1 MGYLT
6 NCDDA
11 NKKGESMNMLRQTMC
26 AAVLGA
32 AALAPVMS
40 AAVHAAPAPASEQQ
54 ATSSLVRQ
62 LSGVKSFT
70 ANFEQTT
77 KVSSGKAVQKKGL
90 SAQHMNQ
97 TFKGV
102 MKVERP
108 GKFFWETA
116 SPSKQTIV
124 TSGKTVWIYDPD
136 LQQAVR
142 QNLDD
147 QVANTPALLL
157 SGNASQIMKSYR
169 VTQPDKTK
177 TYYTLYPK
185 VGDGAFQ
192 SLTISFGANKAPAL
206 MILADSLG
214 QTTYVRFSNVKV
226 NASIPAS
233 TFNFA
238 PPKGTDI
245 IDQ

>member
-1 MGYLT
+1 M
-6 NCDDA
+6 
-11 NKKGESMNMLRQTMC
+11 KMLRKTLC
-26 AAVLGA
+26 AMTVGVVTLG
-32 AALAPVMS
+32 PVMS
-40 AAVHAAPAPASEQQ
+40 STVFAAPVAASEQQ
-54 ATSSLVRQ
+54 ATTSLVKQ
-62 LSGVKSFT
+62 LSRIQSISS
-70 ANFEQTT
+70 NFEQTT
-77 KVSSGKAVQKKGL
+77 KVTNSSKAPKKQGL

-108 GKFFWETA
+108 GKFYWETT
-116 SPSKQTIV
+116 SPAKQTIV

-142 QNLDD
+142 QTLDE

-157 SGNASQIMKSYR
+157 SGNTEQIRKSYR
-169 VTQPDKTK
+169 ITQPNQSK

-185 VGDGAFQ
+185 SDDGAFQ
-192 SLTISFGANKAPAL
+192 SLTISFGAKNAPTL
-206 MILADSLG
+206 MILEDSLG
-214 QTTYVRFSNVKV
+214 QTTYVRFNNTKV
-226 NASIPAS
+226 NTNIPAS
-233 TFNFA
+233 TFNFT

>member
-1 MGYLT
+1 
-6 NCDDA
+6 
-11 NKKGESMNMLRQTMC
+11 MNMLRKTMC
-26 AAVLGA
+26 ATILA
-32 AALAPVMS
+32 ATALAPIMS
-40 AAVHAAPAPASEQQ
+40 TTVFAAPVAASEQQ
-54 ATSSLVRQ
+54 ATANLVKQ

-70 ANFEQTT
+70 ANFEQ
-77 KVSSGKAVQKKGL
+77 SSKATNPGKAPAKKGL

-108 GKFFWETA
+108 GKFFWETTT
-116 SPSKQTIV
+116 PSKQTIV

-142 QNLDD
+142 QSLDD

-157 SGNASQIMKSYR
+157 SGNTSQIMQSYR
-169 VTQPDKTK
+169 VTQPNKLK
-177 TYYTLYPK
+177 TYYTLWPK
-185 VGDGAFQ
+185 QKDGVFQ
-192 SLTISFGANKAPAL
+192 SLTISFGANNAPTL
-206 MILADSLG
+206 MILEDSLG
-214 QTTYVRFSNVKV
+214 QTTTVRFSNMKV
-226 NASIPAS
+226 NAVIPAS
-233 TFNFA
+233 TFNFT

>member
-1 MGYLT
+1 MISVKKVAYALT
-6 NCDDA
+6 LSA
-11 NKKGESMNMLRQTMC
+11 S
-26 AAVLGA
+26 VV
-32 AALAPVMS
+32 APVMS
-40 AAVHAAPAPASEQQ
+40 ATAFAATAASEQQ
-54 ATSSLVRQ
+54 ATSNLVKQ
-62 LSGVKSFT
+62 LSGMQSLS

-77 KVSSGKAVQKKGL
+77 KATNNTRAPKNKGL
-90 SAQHMNQ
+90 TAQHMNQ

-108 GKFFWETA
+108 GKFYWQTTTPA
-116 SPSKQTIV
+116 KQTIV

-136 LQQAVR
+136 LEQAVR
-142 QNLDD
+142 QSLDE

-157 SGNASQIMKSYR
+157 SGNTQQIQKAYR
-169 VTQPDKTK
+169 ITQPNAGK

-185 VGDGAFQ
+185 QKDGAFQ
-192 SLTISFGANKAPAL
+192 SLTISFGAKNAPTL
-206 MILADSLG
+206 MILQDSLG
-214 QTTYVRFSNVKV
+214 QTTTVRFNNVQV

-233 TFNFA
+233 TFNFV

>member
-1 MGYLT
+1 
-6 NCDDA
+6 
-11 NKKGESMNMLRQTMC
+11 MNRLGKTLSAM
-26 AAVLGA
+26 AVGA
-32 AALAPVMS
+32 ASLTPLMITS
-40 AAVHAAPAPASEQQ
+40 TYAAPATEQV
-54 ATSSLVRQ
+54 ATQNLVKQ
-62 LSGVKSFT
+62 LSGIQSLT

-77 KVSSGKAVQKKGL
+77 KTSGKAKTNKGL

-108 GKFFWETA
+108 GKFSWQIN
-116 SPSKQTIV
+116 SPVKQTIV
-124 TSGKTVWIYDPD
+124 STGRTVWIYDPD

-142 QNLDD
+142 QNLDE

-157 SGNASQIMKSYR
+157 SGNTTQIQQAYR
-169 VTQPDKTK
+169 ISQPDKTK

-185 VGDGAFQ
+185 NKEGAFQ
-192 SLTISFGANKAPAL
+192 SLTISFGAKNAPTL
-206 MILADSLG
+206 MILQDSLG
-214 QTTYVRFSNVKV
+214 QTTHVRFSNTQV
-226 NASIPAS
+226 NPKIPAS
-233 TFNFA
+233 TFNFT

>member
-1 MGYLT
+1 
-6 NCDDA
+6 
-11 NKKGESMNMLRQTMC
+11 MNMLRKTVC
-26 AAVLGA
+26 AITIGA
-32 AALAPVMS
+32 ATLAPVMS
-40 AAVHAAPAPASEQQ
+40 TTVFAATPATEQQ
-54 ATSSLVRQ
+54 ATNSLVKQ
-62 LSGVKSFT
+62 LSHIQSLS

-77 KVSSGKAVQKKGL
+77 KVTNAKPVQKKGL

-102 MKVERP
+102 MNVERP
-108 GKFFWETA
+108 GKFYWETTA
-116 SPSKQTIV
+116 PSKQTIV

-142 QNLDD
+142 QSMDE

-157 SGNASQIMKSYR
+157 SGNTSQIMQAYR
-169 VTQPDKTK
+169 VTQPNKAK
-177 TYYTLYPK
+177 TYYKLYPK
-185 VGDGAFQ
+185 NKEGAFE
-192 SLTISFGANKAPAL
+192 SLTISFGANKAPSL
-206 MILADSLG
+206 MILQDSLG
-214 QTTYVRFSNVKV
+214 QTTYINFSNVKV
-226 NASIPAS
+226 NPSIPAS